1 MSEEPNPVGLT
12 PLQKSTAIWGCI
24 AFGIAILAVTRNS
37 SALVLG
43 AGFFAKT
50 FAVIVGTVIGTIGA
64 MLGDSIRRFA
74 LPDIFFTTG
83 GMGSIIKTKL
93 FWMVGPQAIGVFI
106 GVFLGAALVLG

>member
-1 MSEEPNPVGLT
+1 MTG
-12 PLQKSTAIWGCI
+12 LQKTAVIWAVV
-24 AFGIAILAVTRNS
+24 AFALAIVAVTHNTS
-37 SALVLG
+37 PMVLG
-43 AGFFAKT
+43 AGFFTKT

-64 MLGDSIRRFA
+64 LIGDSIRRFA
-74 LPDIFFTTG
+74 LPDSFFTTG

>member
-1 MSEEPNPVGLT
+1 MT
-12 PLQKSTAIWGCI
+12 DLQKTAAIWAVV
-24 AFGIAILAVTRNS
+24 AFLLAIVAVTKNS

-50 FAVIVGTVIGTIGA
+50 FAVIVGTCLGTLGAVI
-64 MLGDSIRRFA
+64 GDSIRRFA
-74 LPDIFFTTG
+74 LPDSFYTTG